1 MEDALASSQIANLQI
16 NTIDVLPDKATQGFL
31 HLSMHIAPRKAI
43 PNIFPF
49 PLSFSSTNIVPQA
62 VSVNNPEFLEAPE
75 VYFLWKCLFF

>member
-43 PNIFPF
+43 QNIFLF
-49 PLSFSSTNIVPQA
+49 LLSFSSTSNSHLGVVA
-62 VSVNNPEFLEAPE
+62 DNPLFPE
-75 VYFLWKCLFF
+75 VLARYPSLEC